1 MLRNAN
7 TGDALHRRRAC
18 HDPRAGCHQ
27 GSSLRIDQVLQLRR
41 NLAPAIARA
50 GVRFMAHSK
59 ALVPPST
66 LLHLQV
72 IHSKDRGGNCH
83 VRAQSSWK
91 RGNNQR
97 KRLLWLCVPPGNRF
111 RWQNVEG
118 RLPSNA
124 SSYRSRLTPAVIRCS
139 GVAARWGRSVECRLQ
154 TLPLLPDRKRD
165 QVLSRGKGCS
175 TQSLPY
181 TVSHRALHEPTVRK
195 QFRFQLNSEFTPN
208 FLSLATDSDEPGP
221 ANGVFA

>member
-1 MLRNAN
+1 MTPGLVAVRTACSEASRSSNYNENSCAGYRHELESD
-7 TGDALHRRRAC
+7 TWRIPKLSHPHALFF
-18 HDPRAGCHQ
+18 
-27 GSSLRIDQVLQLRR
+27 IFKV
-41 NLAPAIARA
+41 
-50 GVRFMAHSK
+50 
-59 ALVPPST
+59 T
-66 LLHLQV
+66 
-72 IHSKDRGGNCH
+72 HSKDRGGICH
-83 VRAQSSWK
+83 VQVQSSSK

-97 KRLLWLCVPPGNRF
+97 KRLLWLCVPPRNRF

-139 GVAARWGRSVECRLQ
+139 GVAARWGQSVECRLQ